1 VRYPTRPEAPD
12 ALSDGVYYLKAL
24 GQYDAAIDATR
35 QYIKLFGAK
44 LPAEAAT
51 AAYGLVSIYQARGDE
66 AALRSYLTAFVGGPH
81 ARHAKVEQLARAH
94 LLLGE
99 SLWKQSCPVALLDGV
114 CARRVT
120 SAPVK
125 TKAGLVAAS
134 CAQLE
139 PSRPARPAATI
150 GAGRSAA
157 RATPVARPV
166 FRAGPPPVRWI
177 AVPRDVR
184 LRKAALAAFATASK
198 LAATAGDDDATAGYV
213 RAQAELR
220 QRDSEFEDVVA
231 TPMPTKLD
239 FDPAK
244 PAAIKASTERFTAWY
259 SAQQAA
265 IGKLKTGYL
274 EIVALRDGLS
284 SIEAGAR
291 IGDVARWL
299 AVQLRDAEIPALQRS
314 IPEAAAAYCDALAS
328 VVSPIEELAR
338 SSYTACV
345 ELSRKLDVWDAA
357 SARCGRELGPTYD
370 LTEAIAATATATAPV
385 TLVGAL
391 EPPELIARSLAL
403 PPAIDQGTTG
413 TTVLVLDEQLAVR
426 GRGYQEFP
434 QIYPQPGWVEHDPD
448 AIWAARSPARCR
460 TALAGEAPASIAAIG
475 ITNQRETT
483 VVWDRATGRRSTTP
497 SSGRTAAPPTPARR
511 SRPPATSRGCAQ
523 RTGLVLDPYFSGTKL
538 AGCSITCPALRA
550 RAERGE
556 LAVRHHRQLPGPPA
570 HRRRRPRHRRDQRLA
585 HAAAR
590 PRTRSG
596 PGPTSCCALLRVPR
610 ALLPEMRV
618 GLRAEVYGVT
628 QGRARR
634 CPTASPSRAWPAT
647 SRRRC
652 SARPASSPGEAKCTY
667 GTGAFILMN
676 TGEVPVPLAARPAHH
691 RGVAA
696 GAARPGVRARGQRVH
711 RRRRRAVAARW
722 PRRHQARA
730 AEVEALA
737 PLRARR
743 RRRGLRAGLAGLGA
757 PHWRPHARGS
767 ITGLTRGTTRA
778 HLARATLE
786 GIALQNTTSGAGTPP
801 WRARSTRR

>member
-1 VRYPTRPEAPD
+1 
-12 ALSDGVYYLKAL
+12 
-24 GQYDAAIDATR
+24 
-35 QYIKLFGAK
+35 
-44 LPAEAAT
+44 
-51 AAYGLVSIYQARGDE
+51 VSIYQARGDE

-370 LTEAIAATATATAPV
+370 LTEAIAATAT
-385 TLVGAL
+385 
-391 EPPELIARSLAL
+391 R
-403 PPAIDQGTTG
+403 
-413 TTVLVLDEQLAVR
+413 
-426 GRGYQEFP
+426 
-434 QIYPQPGWVEHDPD
+434 
-448 AIWAARSPARCR
+448 
-460 TALAGEAPASIAAIG
+460 
-475 ITNQRETT
+475 
-483 VVWDRATGRRSTTP
+483 DRAGH
-497 SSGRTAAPPTPARR
+497 ARR
-511 SRPPATSRGCAQ
+511 R
-523 RTGLVLDPYFSGTKL
+523 
-538 AGCSITCPALRA
+538 AG
-550 RAERGE
+550 
-556 LAVRHHRQLPGPPA
+556 
-570 HRRRRPRHRRDQRLA
+570 
-585 HAAAR
+585 
-590 PRTRSG
+590 
-596 PGPTSCCALLRVPR
+596 
-610 ALLPEMRV
+610 
-618 GLRAEVYGVT
+618 
-628 QGRARR
+628 
-634 CPTASPSRAWPAT
+634 
-647 SRRRC
+647 
-652 SARPASSPGEAKCTY
+652 
-667 GTGAFILMN
+667 
-676 TGEVPVPLAARPAHH
+676 
-691 RGVAA
+691 AA
-696 GAARPGVRARGQRVH
+696 GADRAVPGAPAG
-711 RRRRRAVAARW
+711 RAVAR
-722 PRRHQARA
+722 RA
-730 AEVEALA
+730 A
-737 PLRARR
+737 
-743 RRRGLRAGLAGLGA
+743 RGGVLPYRG
-757 PHWRPHARGS
+757 RPC
-767 ITGLTRGTTRA
+767 
-778 HLARATLE
+778 AT
-786 GIALQNTTSGAGTPP
+786 
-801 WRARSTRR
+801 